1 MIKYKYQ
8 SLKIKELA
16 LIVRKVKRLTNQRAF
31 NYANISLDN
40 NLSETDLM
48 INRSVDL
55 AFYNRFR
62 TEMSSKSFEQFK
74 YSVADEQSPMS
85 SPSPFAYRQPASNRD
100 QLTKKRIILSDDED
114 DRPYKSKHTDIIIK
128 KNKLKPKQD
137 NDDGGWV
144 KRRDP
149 EKISDKQLQRNIEKA
164 KIERKQMKASTSKST
179 TKRNA
184 NMKSPLLSNILNLK
198 DDDGDLFDDS
208 SSEDEAVNRGG
219 KLSRIVK
226 TREETYKNERNIR
239 LLQRQCK
246 SNTHHYNIFYIILN
260 LASLM
265 HDA

>member
-1 MIKYKYQ
+1 M
-8 SLKIKELA
+8 
-16 LIVRKVKRLTNQRAF
+16 
-31 NYANISLDN
+31 LDLN
-40 NLSETDLM
+40 NLIDFE
-48 INRSVDL
+48 RPEQ
-55 AFYNRFR
+55 R
-62 TEMSSKSFEQFK
+62 MSSKSFEQFE

-100 QLTKKRIILSDDED
+100 QLTKKRIILSDDEGEE
-114 DRPYKSKHTDIIIK
+114 PYKSKHTDIIIK

-137 NDDGGWV
+137 NDDGGWI

-179 TKRNA
+179 KQNA

-246 SNTHHYNIFYIILN
+246 CFISIIHNILN
-260 LASLM
+260 LTLSLLYYTQPV
-265 HDA
+265 HKRIDPK

>member
-1 MIKYKYQ
+1 
-8 SLKIKELA
+8 
-16 LIVRKVKRLTNQRAF
+16 
-31 NYANISLDN
+31 
-40 NLSETDLM
+40 
-48 INRSVDL
+48 
-55 AFYNRFR
+55 
-62 TEMSSKSFEQFK
+62 MSSGSFEQFE
-74 YSVADEQSPMS
+74 YSVADDHSPMS
-85 SPSPFAYRQPASNRD
+85 SPSPYAYRQPANNRD
-100 QLTKKRIILSDDED
+100 QLTKKRIILSDEEDE
-114 DRPYKSKHTDIIIK
+114 RPYKSKISDSNVK
-128 KNKLKPKQD
+128 KTKPKSKQD

-164 KIERKQMKASTSKST
+164 KIERKQMKASTFKST
-179 TKRNA
+179 TKRHT

-246 SNTHHYNIFYIILN
+246 SFIHNFNTQYT
-260 LASLM
+260 
-265 HDA
+265 

>member
-1 MIKYKYQ
+1 MINR
-8 SLKIKELA
+8 
-16 LIVRKVKRLTNQRAF
+16 LIVRLDLNFERNKR
-31 NYANISLDN
+31 
-40 NLSETDLM
+40 
-48 INRSVDL
+48 
-55 AFYNRFR
+55 
-62 TEMSSKSFEQFK
+62 MSGSFEQFE

-85 SPSPFAYRQPASNRD
+85 SPSPFAYRQPANNRD
-100 QLTKKRIILSDDED
+100 QLTKKRIILSDEEDE
-114 DRPYKSKHTDIIIK
+114 RPFKSKLNDSNMK
-128 KNKLKPKQD
+128 KTKPKSKQD

-164 KIERKQMKASTSKST
+164 KIERKQMKASTSKSIT

-246 SNTHHYNIFYIILN
+246 TNSHSYYIYYIILN
-260 LASLM
+260 LTLLLLSYTQLAHSRI
-265 HDA
+265 DPK